1 MSAGL
6 RALHE
11 SDVLRA
17 EAVQSFITSYRHSP
31 ETQRTLVSSLG
42 TIAEAIWGSRKA
54 VAVVEWDLLA
64 DPTLYD
70 LASSSV
76 AARVGPRSCAKARW
90 ALDGLLRHLARVG
103 IADFDDVALATSQKR
118 RLPSQPPAGRSVTTE
133 EFAAMLRACRRDTN
147 APKGTRD
154 AALVALLGGVG
165 LRRAEVARLRAD
177 EVDLEAAV
185 ATFVAKGGRQRTA
198 LLHPAV
204 VEHLAEWMRL
214 HPDKRGPLF
223 VPVAKDGAVRTG
235 TALNDRSVYRIVVR
249 RREEAGAHPDI
260 SPHSFRRHFVTEL
273 LDNGVDLLTTM
284 RAVGH
289 SSPSTTQK
297 YDRRPDKRV
306 RQAVDGL
313 DIPTIRD
320 LEDE

>member
-1 MSAGL
+1 VSAGL

-17 EAVQSFITSYRHSP
+17 EAVQSFIASYRHSP
-31 ETQRTLVSSLG
+31 ETQRTLASSLG
-42 TIAEAIWGSRKA
+42 TIAEALWGSRKA

-64 DPTLYD
+64 DPVLYD

-118 RLPSQPPAGRSVTTE
+118 RTPSQPPAGRSVTTE

-147 APKGTRD
+147 TAKGTRD
-154 AALVALLGGVG
+154 AALIALLGGVG

-177 EVDLEAAV
+177 QLDLQAAV
-185 ATFVAKGGRQRTA
+185 ATFVTKGGKQRTA

-204 VEHLAEWMRL
+204 VEHVAEWMTL
-214 HPDKRGPLF
+214 HPDQRGPLF
-223 VPVAKDGAVRTG
+223 IPVAKNGVARAGA
-235 TALNDRSVYRIVVR
+235 ALNDRSVYRIVAR
-249 RREEAGAHPDI
+249 RRDEAGAHPDI

-273 LDNGVDLLTTM
+273 LDNGADLLTTM

-289 SSPSTTQK
+289 TSPATTQK
-297 YDRRPDKRV
+297 YDRRPDMRV
-306 RQAVDGL
+306 RQAVDDL
-313 DIPTIRD
+313 EIPTVCD
-320 LEDE
+320 LDDG